1 MTVCFGDISGIGFRR
16 SLHGQGE
23 RFTNA
28 TDPRGAP

>member
-1 MTVCFGDISGIGFRR
+1 MTVRSGDISEIRLRR

-28 TDPRGAP
+28 TDPRGVP